1 MSHVLSFLAGA
12 CVRFAAVV
20 AWFMWG
26 VVDAGRKR

>member
-1 MSHVLSFLAGA
+1 MSHVLSFAAGA
-12 CVRFAAVV
+12 FVMFAVVV

>member
-12 CVRFAAVV
+12 LVMFAAVV

-26 VVDAGRKR
+26 LVESGRKR